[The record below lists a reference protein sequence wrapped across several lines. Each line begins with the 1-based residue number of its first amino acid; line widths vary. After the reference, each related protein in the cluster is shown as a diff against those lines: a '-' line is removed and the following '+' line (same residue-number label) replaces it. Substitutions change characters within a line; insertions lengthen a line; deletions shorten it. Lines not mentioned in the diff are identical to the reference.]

1 MNRWKLAFALSL
13 LVNAGVLAG
22 VLFQSLRGEAE
33 RFPGLPAYLELS
45 ESQRRDWESLEK
57 GFVQALGATSRDV
70 AVRHERLVRAVLIE
84 MADPAA
90 IEAERAAIAALQ
102 AAQQQRILAQ
112 LAREREI
119 LDPAQRARL
128 AELLLKQA
136 QARALPVERL
146 HGE

>member
-1 MNRWKLAFALSL
+1 MNRWKIAFVLSL

-22 VLFQSLRGEAE
+22 VLLQSLRDEAE
-33 RFPGLPAYLELS
+33 RFPGLPAYLELT
-45 ESQRRDWESLEK
+45 ESQRREWESLEK
-57 GFVQALGATSRDV
+57 EFLKALGATSRDV
-70 AVRHERLVRAVLIE
+70 AVRRERLIRAVLIE
-84 MADPAA
+84 KADPAA
-90 IEAERAAIAALQ
+90 IEAERAAIAAVQ
-102 AAQQQRILAQ
+102 SAQQQRILAQ

-136 QARALPVERL
+136 QARALPIERL